1 VKLLLTSAPRSSVGA
16 LAQWITVDRDDIAG
30 LGAAYNDRPGF
41 GRQRMA
47 VASRRERCQDP
58 ADILDID
65 GDESYRLRGSIKTE
79 RS

>member
-47 VASRRERCQDP
+47 VASRRERCHP

-65 GDESYRLRGSIKTE
+65 GDERYRLRGSIKTE
-79 RS
+79 RW